1 MTDRKMTAAEKR
13 LWPAAFKARQTRRM
27 WSDFQGLVVTLPDG
41 TKWDRAGN
49 VQAHDFEMQDAIAA
63 LWDVRRSLH
72 LHKTLSADIAEH
84 DKRRK
89 AAKKAW
95 AKRRAA

>member
-1 MTDRKMTAAEKR
+1 MTRKLTDAEKR
-13 LWPAAFKARQTRRM
+13 LWPAAFKARQARRM
-27 WSDFQGLVVTLPDG
+27 GSDFEGLRVTLPDG

-72 LHKTLSADIAEH
+72 FHETLRANMAERE
-84 DKRRK
+84 RRSK

-95 AKRRAA
+95 KMRKAG